1 MARCE
6 GQHAIGMRR
15 LRRLVG
21 RRPVRVGQRT
31 LRGYSGHCGT
41 HKPFASR
48 HQLECG
54 GGGGNQVTMGAGT
67 KRAGVR
73 RSLLLA
79 NVAAPSLLLANVVAP
94 SLFLANVAHHVA
106 HTFAGVP
113 FLAMTQGY
121 SLFTYGCRWRTPSAR
136 PSSQSRTSPT
146 TSSAPKLG

>member
-1 MARCE
+1 MAQVGLAKTRRWPGGGQEVARCE

-54 GGGGNQVTMGAGT
+54 GGGVIRQPWVQAQSAQGS
-67 KRAGVR
+67 GVAC
-73 RSLLLA
+73 S
-79 NVAAPSLLLANVVAP
+79 
-94 SLFLANVAHHVA
+94 
-106 HTFAGVP
+106 
-113 FLAMTQGY
+113 
-121 SLFTYGCRWRTPSAR
+121 
-136 PSSQSRTSPT
+136 
-146 TSSAPKLG
+146 